1 MAGRER
7 RPYGH
12 LRPSRV
18 AQDPAAGSPA
28 EARYRRRRTPNR
40 GPWLLLALGLLS
52 CLLVA
57 AGLLWY
63 RDSPVENARLAPV
76 DRPAS
81 AEAPEPPVPPA
92 RRRAVEGL
100 DGELRAISEAHAGAL
115 GVVVFDPYSGEGT
128 SLNADRRFVAASLS
142 KLYALLTLYAAAS
155 RGELSLDDE
164 ITMRASDV
172 WAEGTGVLYRY
183 PVGTT
188 MTLRECAGFLI
199 KESDNTAEVMLN
211 RYLGEANIE
220 AELRRAGARSTSYW
234 MPNTTTPNDVM
245 VVLKA
250 IADPSYTSPELSAEM
265 LDVMTDTSFEDRL
278 PEPLPEDARVAHKIG
293 SYGDTFSDA
302 GLVFPEGSSE
312 VSDAYYIVVIVGDT
326 DEWTARSAI
335 QEMSL
340 AAYESP
346 TTTSP
351 SPDPRDD
358 AQEKNRAR
366 R

>member
-1 MAGRER
+1 
-7 RPYGH
+7 
-12 LRPSRV
+12 
-18 AQDPAAGSPA
+18 
-28 EARYRRRRTPNR
+28 
-40 GPWLLLALGLLS
+40 LLALGLLS

-100 DGELRAISEAHAGAL
+100 DRELRVISEAHAGAL

-188 MTLRECAGFLI
+188 MSLRECAGFLI

-220 AELRRAGARSTSYW
+220 AELRRAGARSTEYW

-293 SYGDTFSDA
+293 SWESTFSDA
-302 GLVFPEGSSE
+302 GIVLPEG
-312 VSDAYYIVVIVGDT
+312 
-326 DEWTARSAI
+326 TARPDQGYYVVVFSEGTTEAEAREAI
-335 QEMSL
+335 HEVSL
-340 AAYESP
+340 AAYRALAE
-346 TTTSP
+346 
-351 SPDPRDD
+351 PD
-358 AQEKNRAR
+358 AR
-366 R
+366 